1 MKYAFLILEL
11 LGLAVLVYF
20 VWRNSHWSVA
30 LAITLLFVMVE
41 SNKTKRR

>member
-11 LGLAVLVYF
+11 LGLAVLAYF

-41 SNKTKRR
+41 TNKTKRR